1 MHSLAPTVLLV
12 DDCEDDRFLFNRAHQ
27 KAGVRFQI
35 QSVTDGTEALAYLKG
50 DGVYADRAVHPM
62 PYLVILDVNM
72 PALSGLEVLKWIR
85 SVPQLKGLIV
95 VMFTSSMSDKD
106 VSLAYELGA
115 NSYLLKPVNA
125 TDLVSAIAL
134 IDDYWVKL
142 NQGCAR
148 PEEDVADT
156 RG

>member
-12 DDCEDDRFLFNRAHQ
+12 DDSEDDRFLFERAHQ
-27 KAGVRFQI
+27 KAGVNFQTKTA
-35 QSVTDGTEALAYLKG
+35 SDGREALAYLKG
-50 DGVYADRAVHPM
+50 EGIYTDRQAYPM

-85 SVPQLKGLIV
+85 SMPTLKGLII

-125 TDLVSAIAL
+125 TDLISAISL
-134 IDDYWVKL
+134 MEDYWIKL
-142 NQGCAR
+142 NLGNGWQGR
-148 PEEDVADT
+148 I
-156 RG
+156 GSL